1 MKTAEKNIDYFGLD
15 IGTTGLRVVQ
25 LQGGEANPELKVY
38 GSVSYPADLSQ
49 SDKKKLGKFIKQ
61 SVADIGISTEH
72 VVASIP
78 NRYAFT
84 TLLVCPQMDSDELHS
99 FVMSKAPELLP
110 MSLESVRL
118 DWHVIN
124 PDKNGE
130 MEVLLVAASAEAVEH
145 FVEVIKASGL
155 QIHALE
161 INALAMAR
169 SVVGAGDSAIAV
181 VDLGMSDTEITA
193 IWQRAPHVISS
204 IDTGMNALVSSV
216 QGSFNVDEEEAS
228 GFLHRFG
235 FLESKLEGQVLQ
247 AVSNDMSGMVTKI
260 QDVIKSFIDANPGR
274 ELKKVVLT
282 GSPVSLPGLPTYIAN
297 QLGMPVEIANPWENV
312 VYPAVEHDKLMN
324 DSLYFSVAVGLAQRD
339 FI

>member
-15 IGTTGLRVVQ
+15 IGTTGVRAVQ
-25 LQGGEANPELKVY
+25 LEQGEANPVLKVH
-38 GSVSYPADLSQ
+38 GSSSYPEDLDQ
-49 SDKKKLGKFIKQ
+49 SNSKKLGKFIKQ
-61 SVADIGISTEH
+61 AVSDIGITTEK

-84 TLLVCPQMDSDELHS
+84 TLLMSPRLSPDELRD
-99 FVMSKAPELLP
+99 FVMEKAPELLP
-110 MSLESVRL
+110 MPLESVRL

-155 QIHALE
+155 EIHALE

-181 VDLGMSDTEITA
+181 VDLGTSDTEITA

-204 IDTGMNALVSSV
+204 IDTGMNTLVSSV
-216 QGSFNVDEEEAS
+216 KDSFNVEQEEAR
-228 GFLHRFG
+228 GFLHKFG
-235 FLESKLEGQVLQ
+235 FLESKLEGEVLQ
-247 AVSNDMSGMVTKI
+247 AVRDDMAGMTAKI
-260 QDVIKSFIDANPGR
+260 HDVVESFLSANPGR

-282 GSPVSLPGLPTYIAN
+282 GAPVSLPGLPTYVAN
-297 QLGMPVEIANPWENV
+297 QLDMPVEIANPWANV
-312 VYPAVEHDKLMN
+312 VYPAVEHDRLMN

>member
-1 MKTAEKNIDYFGLD
+1 MKTTEKNIDYFGLD
-15 IGTTGLRVVQ
+15 IGTTGLRAVQ
-25 LQGGEANPELKVY
+25 LQGGDGNPELKVH
-38 GSVSYPADLSQ
+38 GSIHYPKDLDQ
-49 SDKKKLGKFIKQ
+49 VNNKKLGKFIKQ
-61 SVADIGISTEH
+61 SVAEVGITSEK

-84 TLLVCPQMDSDELHS
+84 TLFTCPQMNPDELGKY
-99 FVMSKAPELLP
+99 VMEKAPDLLP
-110 MSLESVRL
+110 MSLEDVRL

-124 PDKNGE
+124 PEKNGE
-130 MEVLLVAASAEAVEH
+130 MEVLLVAASTEAVEH

-155 QIHALE
+155 EIHALE

-169 SVVGAGDSAIAV
+169 SVVGDGDSAIAV
-181 VDLGMSDTEITA
+181 VDLGTSDTEITA

-204 IDTGMNALVSSV
+204 IDTGMNALISSI
-216 QGSFNVDEEEAS
+216 QESFNVEAEEAS
-228 GFLHRFG
+228 GFLHKFG
-235 FLESKLEGQVLQ
+235 FLESKLEGKVLR
-247 AVSNDMSGMVTKI
+247 AVGDDMGGIITKI
-260 QDVIKSFIDANPGR
+260 QDVIKSFLDANPGR

-282 GSPVSLPGLPTYIAN
+282 GGPVSLPGLPTYIAN
-297 QLGMPVEIANPWENV
+297 QLDMPVEIANPWVNV